1 VSLGDGEPALPLA
14 HGIEINA
21 ITYDAP
27 EGAQFSATWSW
38 APALV
43 AEEAVR
49 DMARLWFQTLEA
61 LVHHATQPGAGG
73 RSPSDAPLIGLSQA
87 DIERLE
93 RKYAN

>member
-1 VSLGDGEPALPLA
+1 
-14 HGIEINA
+14 
-21 ITYDAP
+21 
-27 EGAQFSATWSW
+27 
-38 APALV
+38 
-43 AEEAVR
+43 
-49 DMARLWFQTLEA
+49 LEA